1 MSASSERYTNV
12 AITLHWLIAI
22 AIIGMILGGWYM
34 SDLPDGAS
42 GQYFLYQMHKSI
54 GITILLLTVARI
66 IWRVMN
72 PPPALPGDMNGL
84 EKTASHLVHLGFYG
98 LMIALPLTGWLYS
111 SVSIKLDV
119 PTVLYG
125 VISWPDVPFVDG
137 LKTEAASG
145 VVNFIHSKL
154 AWVAIVLLGLHV
166 AGAIK
171 HEVSAEQGVLKRML
185 PGLFGKTDKPAAPGR
200 GAITAFGSAL
210 GVLVIVAGAS
220 PLLSVLS
227 GSGKAVSADAAFA
240 PNWTVNTDASSI
252 QFSGTHDGNP
262 YSGTFSNWD
271 AAIQFDP
278 DNPGDSEVRV
288 TVSTTS
294 ANASQK
300 LYTDSLPSPEW
311 FNTAAFPTAS
321 VEILNIADAGDNSFT
336 STARLTLKDLTV
348 DADFPFSLDI
358 NGDKASMT
366 GQAVFQRKALN
377 LGQSSDPNADWVSE
391 DVVVDVAVEA
401 MRVEE

>member
-12 AITLHWLIAI
+12 AITLHWVIAI
-22 AIIGMILGGWYM
+22 AIVGMILGGWYM
-34 SDLPDGAS
+34 GDLPDGAP

-72 PPPALPGDMNGL
+72 RPPALPDEMNGL

-111 SVSIKLDV
+111 SVSVKLDV

-125 VISWPDVPFVDG
+125 LISWPDVPFVEG
-137 LKTEAASG
+137 LKTESASSA
-145 VVNFIHSKL
+145 VNFIHSKL
-154 AWVAIVLLGLHV
+154 AWVVLALLGLHV

-171 HEVSAEQGVLKRML
+171 HEFSAEEGVLKRMI
-185 PGLFGKTDKPAAPGR
+185 PGLFGKAEKPAAPGR
-200 GAITAFGSAL
+200 GAVTAFGSAL
-210 GVLVIVAGAS
+210 AVLVIIAGAS
-220 PLLSVLS
+220 PVLS
-227 GSGKAVSADAAFA
+227 IFSGSDQAVSADAAFE
-240 PNWTVNTDASSI
+240 PNWTVNPDASSI
-252 QFSGTHDGNP
+252 QFSGTHDGNI

-271 AAIQFDP
+271 AAIQFDA
-278 DNPGDSEVRV
+278 DNPGNGEVRV

-294 ANASQK
+294 AQASQK

-321 VEILNIADAGDNSFT
+321 VEILNISEAGGDNYT

-348 DADFPFSLDI
+348 DAEFPFSLEI
-358 NGDKASMT
+358 VGDVARMT

-377 LGQSSDPNADWVSE
+377 LGQASDPNADWVAE
-391 DVVVDVAVEA
+391 DVTVNVVVEA
-401 MRVEE
+401 TRSE

>member
-1 MSASSERYTNV
+1 MSASSERYTSV

-22 AIIGMILGGWYM
+22 AITGMILGGWYM
-34 SDLPDGAS
+34 GDLPDGAP

-72 PPPALPGDMNGL
+72 RPPALPDEMNDL
-84 EKTASHLVHLGFYG
+84 EKTASHLVHFGFYG

-111 SVSIKLDV
+111 SVSVKLDV

-125 VISWPDVPFVDG
+125 VISWPDVPFVEG

-145 VVNFIHSKL
+145 TVNFIHSKL
-154 AWVAIVLLGLHV
+154 AWVVLALLGLHV

-171 HEVSAEQGVLKRML
+171 HEFSAEEGVLKRMI
-185 PGLFGKTDKPAAPGR
+185 PGLFGKAEKPAAPGR
-200 GAITAFGSAL
+200 GAMTAFGSAL
-210 GVLVIVAGAS
+210 AVLVVVAGAS
-220 PLLSVLS
+220 PVLSVLS
-227 GSGKAVSADAAFA
+227 GSGQSVSVDAAFE
-240 PNWTVNTDASSI
+240 PNWTVNPDTSSI
-252 QFSGTHDGNP
+252 QFSGTHDGNI

-278 DNPGDSEVRV
+278 DNPGTSDVRV
-288 TVSTTS
+288 TISTTS
-294 ANASQK
+294 AKASQK

-321 VEILNIADAGDNSFT
+321 VEILNIAAAGDTRYT

-348 DADFPFSLDI
+348 DADFPFSLEI
-358 NGDKASMT
+358 EGDVAVMT
-366 GQAVFQRKALN
+366 GQAVFQRKALD
-377 LGQSSDPNADWVSE
+377 LGQSSDPNADWVAE
-391 DVVVDVAVEA
+391 DVTVDVVVEA
-401 MRVEE
+401 SRDK

>member
-1 MSASSERYTNV
+1 MSASSERYTSV

-22 AIIGMILGGWYM
+22 AIVGMILGGWYM
-34 SDLPDGAS
+34 GDLPDGAP

-72 PPPALPGDMNGL
+72 RPPALPEEMNGL
-84 EKTASHLVHLGFYG
+84 EKTASHLVHIGFYG

-111 SVSIKLDV
+111 SVSVKLDV

-125 VISWPDVPFVDG
+125 IISWPDVPFVEG

-145 VVNFIHSKL
+145 TVNFIHSKL
-154 AWVAIVLLGLHV
+154 AWVVLALLALHV

-171 HEVSAEQGVLKRML
+171 HEFSAEEGVLKRMI
-185 PGLFGKTDKPAAPGR
+185 PGLFGKAEKPAAPGR
-200 GAITAFGSAL
+200 GAVTAFGSAL
-210 GVLVIVAGAS
+210 AVLIVVAGAS
-220 PLLSVLS
+220 PVLSVLS
-227 GSGKAVSADAAFA
+227 GSGQTVSVDAAFE
-240 PNWTVNTDASSI
+240 PNWTVNPDASSI
-252 QFSGTHDGNP
+252 QFSGTHDGNI

-278 DNPGDSEVRV
+278 DNPGTSDVRV
-288 TVSTTS
+288 TISTTS
-294 ANASQK
+294 AEASQK

-321 VEILNIADAGDNSFT
+321 VEILNIAAAGDDRYT
-336 STARLTLKDLTV
+336 STARLTLKGLTV
-348 DADFPFSLDI
+348 DADFPFSLEI
-358 NGDKASMT
+358 EGDVATMT
-366 GQAVFQRKALN
+366 GQAVFQRKALD
-377 LGQSSDPNADWVSE
+377 LGQSSDPNADWVAE
-391 DVVVDVAVEA
+391 DVTVDVVVEA
-401 MRVEE
+401 SRND

>member
-22 AIIGMILGGWYM
+22 AIVGMIFGGWYM
-34 SDLPDGAS
+34 GDLPDGAP

-72 PPPALPGDMNGL
+72 RPPPLPNEMKGL

-111 SVSIKLDV
+111 SVSVKLDV

-125 VISWPDVPFVDG
+125 IISWPDVPFVED
-137 LKTEAASG
+137 LKTESASG
-145 VVNFIHSKL
+145 AVNFIHSKL
-154 AWVAIVLLGLHV
+154 AWVVLALLGLHV

-171 HEVSAEQGVLKRML
+171 HEFSAEEGVLKRMI
-185 PGLFGKTDKPAAPGR
+185 PGLFGKADKPAMPGR
-200 GAITAFGSAL
+200 GAMTAFGSAL
-210 GVLVIVAGAS
+210 AVLVIIAGAT
-220 PLLSVLS
+220 PVLS
-227 GSGKAVSADAAFA
+227 MLNGSGKAVSADAAFA
-240 PNWTVNTDASSI
+240 PNWTVNAEASSI
-252 QFSGTHDGNP
+252 QFAGTHDDNP

-278 DNPGDSEVRV
+278 DNPGTGEVRV
-288 TVSTTS
+288 TVSTT
-294 ANASQK
+294 NVEASQK
-300 LYTDSLPSPEW
+300 LYSDSLPSPEW

-321 VEILNIADAGDNSFT
+321 VEILNIEGAGDDSFT
-336 STARLTLKDLTV
+336 STARLSLKHLTV
-348 DADFPFSLDI
+348 DTDFPFTLEFE
-358 NGDKASMT
+358 GGTARMT
-366 GQAVFQRKALN
+366 GQAVFQRKALD
-377 LGQSSDPNADWVSE
+377 LGQSSDPNANWVAE
-391 DVVVDVAVEA
+391 DVMVNVLVEA
-401 MRVEE
+401 TRAD

>member
-1 MSASSERYTNV
+1 MSASSERYTSV

-34 SDLPDGAS
+34 GDLPDGAP

-72 PPPALPGDMNGL
+72 RPPALPDEMNGL
-84 EKTASHLVHLGFYG
+84 EKTASHLVHFGFYG

-111 SVSIKLDV
+111 SVSVKLDV

-125 VISWPDVPFVDG
+125 VISWPDVPFVEG

-145 VVNFIHSKL
+145 TVNFIHSKL
-154 AWVAIVLLGLHV
+154 AWVVLALLGLHV

-171 HEVSAEQGVLKRML
+171 HEFSTEEGVLKRMI
-185 PGLFGKTDKPAAPGR
+185 PGLFGKAEKPAAPGR
-200 GAITAFGSAL
+200 GAMTAFGSAL
-210 GVLVIVAGAS
+210 AVLIIVAGAS
-220 PLLSVLS
+220 PVLSVLS
-227 GSGKAVSADAAFA
+227 GSGQSVSVDAAFE
-240 PNWTVNTDASSI
+240 PNWTVNPDASSI
-252 QFSGTHDGNP
+252 QFSGTHDGNI

-278 DNPGDSEVRV
+278 DNPDTSDVRV
-288 TVSTTS
+288 TISTTS
-294 ANASQK
+294 VEASQK

-321 VEILNIADAGDNSFT
+321 VEILNIAAAGDNRYT

-348 DADFPFSLDI
+348 DADFPFSLEI
-358 NGDKASMT
+358 EGDVAVMT
-366 GQAVFQRKALN
+366 GQAVFQRKALD
-377 LGQSSDPNADWVSE
+377 LGQSSDPNADWVAE
-391 DVVVDVAVEA
+391 DVIVDVMVEA
-401 MRVEE
+401 SRDN